1 VAAGSASGGVRKLLS
16 SPRRRRRLRW
26 LAIVMAAVAAIAVL
40 IVFVRNTAN
49 DKQVIRSGKPQRA
62 VVRKPVR
69 LSKSELR
76 RVHAT
81 AVKFIETAVVRRH
94 VDESWDITDP
104 TLKAGFTRERW
115 AKGDI
120 PAIPYPADTPQYAP
134 YKLLYSYKNDTALVI
149 ALLPTHDHPDY
160 NPSSF
165 TVELLKRNGR
175 WLVSSFTP
183 RKLGGVDAVQQSAE
197 LKNAAREN
205 AAGEN
210 GPTKAASSSAGDSS
224 KATLSAVWLAVP
236 GALLALLLLIPIGL
250 GIRGWLRGRRAMRDY
265 PPPPSPF
272 SS

>member
-1 VAAGSASGGVRKLLS
+1 VTAGSASGGVRKLLA

-26 LAIVMAAVAAIAVL
+26 LAIVVAALATVAVL

-69 LSKSELR
+69 LSRSELR
-76 RVHAT
+76 RVHST
-81 AVKFIETAVVRRH
+81 AVKFIETAVVRQH
-94 VDESWDITDP
+94 VGESWDITDP
-104 TLKAGFTRERW
+104 TLKAGFTRARW

-134 YKLLYSYKNDTALVI
+134 YKLLYSYRNDAALVI
-149 ALLPTHDHPDY
+149 ALLPTHGHPEY

-197 LKNAAREN
+197 RANAARAAREHGN
-205 AAGEN
+205 AE
-210 GPTKAASSSAGDSS
+210 ASSSSTGDSS

-236 GALLALLLLIPIGL
+236 GALLALLLLIPVAL
-250 GIRGWLRGRRAMRDY
+250 GIRGWLRGRRAMRDF

-272 SS
+272 